1 MLDRAEEESLSAG
14 GGQTMKIMIIYQD
27 GSTGAV
33 SSDELDELL
42 QENTVLAFRR
52 SNEWAMVGVA
62 SVRDPIRMQGSSWS
76 DRKAL
81 TRQRALVSS
90 SNG

>member
-1 MLDRAEEESLSAG
+1 
-14 GGQTMKIMIIYQD
+14 MKIMVIYQD
-27 GSTGAV
+27 GSRGAV

-42 QENTVLAFRR
+42 QEKAVMAFRR
-52 SNEWAMVGVA
+52 SDEWAMVGVA
-62 SVRDPIRMQGSSWS
+62 SVRDPFRRQGSSWK

-81 TRQRALVSS
+81 TRQRDLVRS

>member
-1 MLDRAEEESLSAG
+1 
-14 GGQTMKIMIIYQD
+14 MKIMVIYQD

-33 SSDELDELL
+33 NSDELDELL
-42 QENTVLAFRR
+42 KVKTVLAFRR
-52 SNEWAMVGVA
+52 SDEWAMVGVA
-62 SVRDPIRMQGSSWS
+62 SVRDPFRTPGSSWR

-81 TRQRALVSS
+81 TRQRSPARS

>member
-1 MLDRAEEESLSAG
+1 
-14 GGQTMKIMIIYQD
+14 MKISVIYRD

-33 SSDELDELL
+33 DDDELDELL
-42 QENTVLAFRR
+42 QEKVVTAFRR
-52 SNEWAMVGVA
+52 SDEWVMVGVA
-62 SVRDPIRMQGSSWS
+62 SVRDPFRTQGSSWR

-81 TRQRALVSS
+81 TRQRALARS